1 MSDIKDIAARMVAQ
15 DNRITADPIF
25 VVEQRKRVYGFDP
38 DYASDVGIVWVYDDG
53 DLDEV
58 PADEA
63 KPLEEVY
70 RSTREEPEGYRR
82 LAFQDTWEFVTACF
96 TERGCEDYIAA
107 NRHNLKEPRIYVHSA
122 YRNHE
127 WRAIRQHLAE
137 TTAPNSTLS
146 IDEVVEIL
154 ARGEEFARR
163 RQIYRGE
170 QCHVEDLRRG
180 RAEFLID
187 ALIGLVMAGALATS
201 PRDPNDR

>member
-1 MSDIKDIAARMVAQ
+1 MIGAKEARVDDIKDIAARMVAQ

-38 DYASDVGIVWVYDDG
+38 DYASDVDIVWVYDDG

-107 NRHNLKEPRIYVHSA
+107 NGHNLKEPRIYVHSA
-122 YRNHE
+122 YRNRE

-137 TTAPNSTLS
+137 MS
-146 IDEVVEIL
+146 
-154 ARGEEFARR
+154 
-163 RQIYRGE
+163 
-170 QCHVEDLRRG
+170 
-180 RAEFLID
+180 
-187 ALIGLVMAGALATS
+187 ATS
-201 PRDPNDR
+201 RDPNER